1 MSAENASPKGASER
15 PGMIPPPPPKDLVED
30 EAAAAHRK
38 VISDALDSIRPNLKR
53 DGGDCELIAV
63 QGDRVWVKMV
73 GACSGCQLSAM
84 TLNGV
89 QAKLVEA
96 TGRMIRLFPVTT
108 PQAPVPLRL

>member
-1 MSAENASPKGASER
+1 MSAENASPKGAGER
-15 PGMIPPPPPKDLVED
+15 PGMIPPPPTDLVED
-30 EAAAAHRK
+30 EAAIAHRK

-63 QGDRVWVKMV
+63 QGDKVWVKMV

>member
-1 MSAENASPKGASER
+1 MSAENASPKAAGER
-15 PGMIPPPPPKDLVED
+15 AGMIPPPPVDLVED
-30 EAAAAHRK
+30 EAAIAHRK
-38 VISDALDSIRPNLKR
+38 VISDALETIRPNLKR

-63 QGDRVWVKMV
+63 QGDKVWVKMV

>member
-15 PGMIPPPPPKDLVED
+15 GGMIPPPPVDLVED
-30 EAAAAHRK
+30 EAALAHRK
-38 VISDALDSIRPNLKR
+38 VISDALETIRPNLKR

-63 QGDRVWVKMV
+63 QGDKVWVKMV

-108 PQAPVPLRL
+108 PSAPVPLRF

>member
-1 MSAENASPKGASER
+1 MSAENASPKAAER
-15 PGMIPPPPPKDLVED
+15 PGMVPPPPVDLVED
-30 EAAAAHRK
+30 EAAIAHRK
-38 VISDALDSIRPNLKR
+38 VIQDALETIRPNLKR

-96 TGRMIRLFPVTT
+96 TGRMIRLFPVQT